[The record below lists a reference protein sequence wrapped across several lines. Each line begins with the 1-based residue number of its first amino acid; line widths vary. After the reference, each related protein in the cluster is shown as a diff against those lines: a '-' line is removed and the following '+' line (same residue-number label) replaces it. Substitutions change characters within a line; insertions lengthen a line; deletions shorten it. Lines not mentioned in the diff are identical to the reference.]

1 MAMESSKDNQRQLKR
16 NMKSRHLFM
25 ISLGGIIGTGLFLGS
40 GYAIGEA
47 GPTGIILAYLVGG
60 LLMYLAMVCL
70 GELSVVMPVS
80 GSFQAHATKFIG
92 PATGFV
98 VGWVYWL
105 SWALTVG
112 LEFLAA
118 GLLMDRWFPN
128 IPTWIWC
135 LFFVILL
142 ATINSLT
149 TKFFAETEYWF
160 AGIKVVAVIVFIIV
174 GLSAIF
180 GLIDLKNQP
189 TPYLSNFFGDG
200 LFPEGISGVFISMM
214 TVVFA
219 FQGSE
224 IMGVAAG
231 ETEEPDKSIP
241 RAIRTLVFRILIF
254 YILAIFVLSAILPYK
269 QASVLES
276 PFVTVFDLV
285 GIPYAADI
293 MNFVILTAILSVG
306 NTGLFACTRVMFSLA
321 QSGMAPKVFS
331 KLNKQGVPSN
341 ALLITLG
348 FALISLLTS
357 IVAKDTLFVVLLS
370 VSGIGGTLTWLT
382 IAASQI
388 GFRRKYVRNGG
399 KVEDLVYRVKLY
411 PFVPILC
418 IAMCLFIFVF
428 TAYDKTQRNSLF
440 WGLGFIA
447 ACYLYYYIVF
457 NRRNIKLPL
466 DTELTVVEEKSREEI
481 IN

>member
-1 MAMESSKDNQRQLKR
+1 MMESSKDNQRQLKR
-16 NMKSRHLFM
+16 KMKSRHLFM

-118 GLLMDRWFPN
+118 GLLMDRWFPDV
-128 IPTWIWC
+128 PTWIWC

-142 ATINSLT
+142 STINSLT

-160 AGIKVVAVIVFIIV
+160 AGIKVVAVIIFIIV
-174 GLSAIF
+174 GLSAVF

-189 TPYLSNFFGDG
+189 TPYFSNFFGNG

-276 PFVTVFDLV
+276 PFVTVFDMV

-321 QSGMAPKVFS
+321 QSGMAPKILG

-341 ALLITLG
+341 ALLITLA

-418 IAMCLFIFVF
+418 IAMCLFIFAF
-428 TAYDKTQRNSLF
+428 TAYDETQRNSLF

-457 NRRNIKLPL
+457 NRRNIKLPI
-466 DTELTVVEEKSREEI
+466 DTELPVVEEKSREEI